1 MKDRQKKDDDGVK
14 QHSVEKNRR
23 TANTK
28 RVPNFTENVSLV
40 ANLVT
45 ALENAVIRKLKVF
58 NVLQGE
64 VTKVFVL
71 WLTELKRKIKVRY
84 VSNLIQA
91 PVTIC

>member
-1 MKDRQKKDDDGVK
+1 MELNSIQWKKN
-14 QHSVEKNRR
+14 SR